1 MFLPANTK
9 LVTEQAAGGSDIVCY
24 MIENYI
30 NIFSTE
36 YEYCLGEETDIQLDD
51 IREEGNADDS
61 DSGADHVLDKYGDA
75 EDDVEVDDRDEEGAE
90 PLTPDFML
98 SPVDGV
104 GVDTVFTHSDSSL
117 NTNDSDEL
125 KMLMLNN
132 KLNLPHHQNVLPS
145 ASAGISSGS
154 KSSPNSPMMLRRKKI
169 EKSLSNDNKLN
180 SDWSDQ
186 EADNENFQRRLL
198 RQPRQK
204 RMLSSTTTSA
214 ELIEHK
220 RHMTDSSST
229 SIASGEGGISPNS
242 SSHSIPTT
250 SSATLVPQ
258 RHVISQP
265 VIHHFATEYRPTP
278 NVIFH
283 AVDRRRQP
291 AAPSYE
297 EHIQRTQSKSR
308 VVATAA
314 TARQPVV
321 AHTSI
326 VQHQSSITTKTR
338 DERPNELNL
347 SPKSSI
353 SESNSQ
359 HSISSTSSNEDR
371 RGATVSRQPRVNKY
385 EKPKMVSPKHSTTN
399 MSIEEH
405 FFGTPTTPTLET
417 PQQQQTQQEN
427 SLDTVQKPNKLKK
440 KITQEESTMIQE
452 LLNNLRDGYE
462 TPVNDENKTMEQIL
476 LARSISSEMEN
487 NVSELNKDTTDEGET
502 TCNEGVKTIEDT
514 FNSIMDSLQH
524 NVDLNGQSCRMSP
537 ERTKNNSPPPT
548 APKPPKTNSSSTTKT
563 LSTTKD
569 VEATPV
575 EVTPTPCDDIVRAPS
590 PTQTT
595 VMHITETTTKT
606 TTTTIATNDEM
617 ESLNTLLSSLAESD
631 SIDGMS
637 PTKRSSPFTLNLKT
651 TANFPSS
658 MTDNNTGVST
668 TKKLS
673 PQSPLESEGDES
685 YQHKMSPKM
694 SPNTSSSSLALEKT
708 LLTKAPKKIDQLT
721 LKLSTGDGRR
731 DDQTTG
737 SNRATT
743 AREMRR
749 TNRRLKSE
757 IRNAFNEGKFNLNNN
772 KKDFGRSIVATST
785 TATGGGSIHKTINI
799 NNFFNG
805 QIKRDASGNAGGD
818 RDVNSGVVVGHRQK
832 NKENILANLF
842 QDKVSRQCYTTE
854 NNNITATADNNFV
867 GETEDLLTIEKGDSD
882 AAFARIMSQAESYV

>member
-1 MFLPANTK
+1 MTPANLAICVSPSIMFLPANTK

-30 NIFSTE
+30 QIFSTE
-36 YEYCLGEETDIQLDD
+36 YEYCLGEEADIQLDD
-51 IREEGNADDS
+51 MREEGNADDS
-61 DSGADHVLDKYGDA
+61 DSGADHVCDKYGDG

-98 SPVDGV
+98 SPVDG
-104 GVDTVFTHSDSSL
+104 GGADTVFTHSDSSL

-132 KLNLPHHQNVLPS
+132 KLNLPHHQNALSNNS
-145 ASAGISSGS
+145 AITSGS
-154 KSSPNSPMMLRRKKI
+154 KSSPNSPMMLRRKKV
-169 EKSLSNDNKLN
+169 EKSLSTDNKLN

-186 EADNENFQRRLL
+186 EAENDNFQRRLL

-229 SIASGEGGISPNS
+229 SITSGEGGVSPNS
-242 SSHSIPTT
+242 SSHSIPPS

-265 VIHHFATEYRPTP
+265 VIQHFSTEYRPTP

-283 AVDRRRQP
+283 AIDRRRQP

-308 VVATAA
+308 VVATAV
-314 TARQPVV
+314 TARKPVV

-326 VQHQSSITTKTR
+326 IQHQSSPPLKTR

-359 HSISSTSSNEDR
+359 HSISSTSSNEER
-371 RGATVSRQPRVNKY
+371 RAATVSRQPRVNKY
-385 EKPKMVSPKHSTTN
+385 EKPKIVSPKHSTKI
-399 MSIEEH
+399 SIEEH
-405 FFGTPTTPTLET
+405 FFGTPTTPTSET
-417 PQQQQTQQEN
+417 LPQQQENQQQ
-427 SLDTVQKPNKLKK
+427 DTLEKPNKLKK
-440 KITQEESTMIQE
+440 KITLEESTMIQE

-462 TPVNDENKTMEQIL
+462 TPVKDENMTMEQIL
-476 LARSISSEMEN
+476 LARSKSSEMEN
-487 NVSELNKDTTDEGET
+487 ERKLDKEADDEVEET
-502 TCNEGVKTIEDT
+502 CKEGAKTIEDT
-514 FNSIMDSLQH
+514 FNSIMTSLQH
-524 NVDLNGQSCRMSP
+524 NVDLNGQSTRTSP
-537 ERTKNNSPPPT
+537 ERTKKKTPPPT
-548 APKPPKTNSSSTTKT
+548 APKPAKTDSSFTTGPSSPT
-563 LSTTKD
+563 DD
-569 VEATPV
+569 VIS
-575 EVTPTPCDDIVRAPS
+575 TPTDVIPLPCDDVVRAPS

-595 VMHITETTTKT
+595 LCVTSTSTAT
-606 TTTTIATNDEM
+606 TTTEINHDEM
-617 ESLNTLLSSLAESD
+617 ESLNSLLSSLTESD

-637 PTKRSSPFTLNLKT
+637 PTKTTSPFTLNLKT
-651 TANFPSS
+651 TSQFTSS
-658 MTDNNTGVST
+658 TVDNTTGVSSP

-673 PQSPLESEGDES
+673 LQSPSESEGGDES
-685 YQHKMSPKM
+685 YPKM
-694 SPNTSSSSLALEKT
+694 SPNTSSSSLAVEKT

-721 LKLSTGDGRR
+721 LKLSTGDG
-731 DDQTTG
+731 QTTG
-737 SNRATT
+737 SNRAMT

-757 IRNAFNEGKFNLNNN
+757 IRNAFNEGKFNLNNHQVG
-772 KKDFGRSIVATST
+772 GRMTSST
-785 TATGGGSIHKTINI
+785 TTTTTGGSSVHKTINI

-805 QIKRDASGNAGGD
+805 QIKRDGTGNNGGERGVSSG
-818 RDVNSGVVVGHRQK
+818 GVVVGHRQN
-832 NKENILANLF
+832 NKENILANLLEA
-842 QDKVSRQCYTTE
+842 SRQCYATE
-854 NNNITATADNNFV
+854 NNNITATADNNF